1 MRWSIWGWHSGMQ
14 KITWWSSWSPL
25 TFEEDIWCLLIKH
38 FVFLGKLV
46 FLPSLIA
53 HFISSCFFSSFFRY
67 HPFSFFL
74 ENLYFLFRDNL
85 FCNAFSWAARLFEAD
100 RWLCA
105 TCLCGTDICHYALL
119 IMDGSKH
126 KRFRRMLYIRT
137 KQNAGSHSC
146 LRFSW
151 FFMCYPFT
159 GQSWFFLCCALQ
171 DVRGGEKG
179 VQKEDSSSCAG
190 AGAGDLLWWCKWGGC
205 RGALC
210 QICSAQGLLDM
221 AHVHD
226 GLCPYLVLEL
236 HPCLLLHV
244 TALTGEK
251 GGRGRLW
258 FPMRCASR
266 HSHKCSQGAG
276 VFAVHVCCGGWV
288 ILKLQSN
295 SISW

>member
-1 MRWSIWGWHSGMQ
+1 
-14 KITWWSSWSPL
+14 
-25 TFEEDIWCLLIKH
+25 
-38 FVFLGKLV
+38 
-46 FLPSLIA
+46 
-53 HFISSCFFSSFFRY
+53 
-67 HPFSFFL
+67 
-74 ENLYFLFRDNL
+74 
-85 FCNAFSWAARLFEAD
+85 
-100 RWLCA
+100 
-105 TCLCGTDICHYALL
+105 
-119 IMDGSKH
+119 
-126 KRFRRMLYIRT
+126 
-137 KQNAGSHSC
+137 
-146 LRFSW
+146 
-151 FFMCYPFT
+151 MCYPFT

-251 GGRGRLW
+251 G
-258 FPMRCASR
+258 
-266 HSHKCSQGAG
+266 AG
-276 VFAVHVCCGGWV
+276 EDCDFLCDVHHV
-288 ILKLQSN
+288 ILISVRREQGYLLCTCAAEVGSFWNCRATPSVDKLKLFV
-295 SISW
+295 